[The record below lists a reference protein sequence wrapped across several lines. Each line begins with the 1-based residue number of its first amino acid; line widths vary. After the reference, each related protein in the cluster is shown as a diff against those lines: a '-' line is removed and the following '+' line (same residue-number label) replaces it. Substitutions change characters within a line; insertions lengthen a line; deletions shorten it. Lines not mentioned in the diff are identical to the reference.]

1 MSGYRVIVCAFGVS
15 LLVVLAACDP
25 PIEQQPKAGTSQDA
39 KPADAKPDAPTA
51 IISPDNP
58 YQ

>member
-1 MSGYRVIVCAFGVS
+1 MHVMKF
-15 LLVVLAACDP
+15 LVGLAMLVALAACDP
-25 PIEQQPKAGTSQDA
+25 PIDQKPKAGTAQESQDG
-39 KPADAKPDAPTA
+39 KSSDAKPDAPTA